1 MTYFAIGES
10 TGGAGERRLG
20 PFSTPEEAAQAGRKE
35 TRESNGGFVFRGVVD
50 EANNQVGFDIEPIVS
65 TNSVVRN
72 AVAANRRVAK
82 NAMTVEQQREFQKT
96 KLPKI
101 EATISAFEKD
111 CESIHKQVMAALKKA
126 DGVASVVSALEKKAE
141 SLKEPYH
148 DALMVSDFDEAK
160 SQELY
165 NRVKVAHKKIV
176 ECRDMSS
183 RIGYDIVN
191 SFRVY

>member
-20 PFSTPEEAAQAGRKE
+20 PFDTPKEAEDAGMREAQD
-35 TRESNGGFVFRGVVD
+35 SNGAFVFRGVVD
-50 EANNQVGFDIEPIVS
+50 EANNQVFTDFAPVS

-101 EATISAFEKD
+101 EANISAFEKD

-126 DGVASVVSALEKKAE
+126 DGIASTVSQLEKKAE

-160 SQELY
+160 SKELY
-165 NRVKVAHKKIV
+165 NRVREAHKKIV

-183 RIGYDIVN
+183 RVGYDIVN